1 MGPDSSCF
9 SILLMVLEPV
19 LNKFG
24 TKTVS
29 ELVLKTFGHKK
40 VSEPV
45 SKQIGY
51 QKSLWIDL
59 RKLLVPIK
67 NLVIRKIWSWSR
79 DFLVSLLSHLTFTN
93 NIPFCILSS
102 YICLTIFRVRI
113 LVLVGHS
120 SRSHSVS
127 GTFLDGIGSVS
138 KKLVL
143 EKVFERDFEKIW
155 YRKSL
160 GIEIVSVLWP
170 LCWSIPSSDVNL
182 CIEAK
187 LVPALPPFCCSYI
200 ICQLASKVSLDHK
213 TPTSP
218 YCKRSVS
225 EKVMTWKNSKFYVFS
240 FDLKVLC
247 VRLIRTRSEDS
258 TNLCRSAECHT
269 FYLAKVGF
277 PPHLR

>member
-120 SRSHSVS
+120 SRSNSVS

-138 KKLVL
+138 KK
-143 EKVFERDFEKIW
+143 IGTG
-155 YRKSL
+155 KSL
-160 GIEIVSVLWP
+160 WTGLWK
-170 LCWSIPSSDVNL
+170 N
-182 CIEAK
+182 
-187 LVPALPPFCCSYI
+187 LVPEKSWNRNCLCFVTTLLIYPFKWCQSLHRIKACC
-200 ICQLASKVSLDHK
+200 A
-213 TPTSP
+213 
-218 YCKRSVS
+218 
-225 EKVMTWKNSKFYVFS
+225 M
-240 FDLKVLC
+240 
-247 VRLIRTRSEDS
+247 
-258 TNLCRSAECHT
+258 
-269 FYLAKVGF
+269 
-277 PPHLR
+277 